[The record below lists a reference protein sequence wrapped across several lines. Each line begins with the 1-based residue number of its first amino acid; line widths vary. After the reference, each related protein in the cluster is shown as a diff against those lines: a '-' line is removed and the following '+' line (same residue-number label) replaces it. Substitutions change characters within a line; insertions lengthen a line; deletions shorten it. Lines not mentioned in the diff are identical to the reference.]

1 MKLFVK
7 TYGCKANQY
16 DSQLLVENLL
26 DDGYEMTTFK
36 DAGIVIVNTCCVT
49 GKAEKEARSFIRK
62 AAGEGKEVWVTGC
75 AVKRDGFVEK
85 AGVIVKVLSDIKLK
99 KKTISHFHNHT
110 RAFVKIEDGCE
121 NFCSYCVV
129 PLVRGRVRS
138 RDEEEIITEVR
149 ALCSNGYK
157 EIVLTGIDTGAYGRD
172 TGTDIIKLMERLKDV
187 EGLKRIRLSS
197 IEIFYLT
204 DKLCDYLVSNE
215 LFCPHLHIPLQSG
228 SDRVLKLMR
237 RRYTFSEYLQRI
249 ERIKKRDR
257 YDRFT
262 FTTDIMVGFPYEEDD
277 DFRLSL
283 KAVEEIGFLK
293 VHIFRYSARE
303 GTYAFSIGGNVS
315 EEMKKEREREL
326 ELIAGKG
333 SIKAKKQFTG
343 KILDVLVER
352 QAENGWEGYSSQY
365 IPVCIS
371 DEIERCLI
379 NEIISFVA
387 KNIGSDG
394 ILYGEIV

>member
-1 MKLFVK
+1 
-7 TYGCKANQY
+7 
-16 DSQLLVENLL
+16 
-26 DDGYEMTTFK
+26 
-36 DAGIVIVNTCCVT
+36 
-49 GKAEKEARSFIRK
+49 
-62 AAGEGKEVWVTGC
+62 
-75 AVKRDGFVEK
+75 
-85 AGVIVKVLSDIKLK
+85 
-99 KKTISHFHNHT
+99 
-110 RAFVKIEDGCE
+110 
-121 NFCSYCVV
+121 
-129 PLVRGRVRS
+129 
-138 RDEEEIITEVR
+138 
-149 ALCSNGYK
+149 
-157 EIVLTGIDTGAYGRD
+157 
-172 TGTDIIKLMERLKDV
+172 ERLKDV